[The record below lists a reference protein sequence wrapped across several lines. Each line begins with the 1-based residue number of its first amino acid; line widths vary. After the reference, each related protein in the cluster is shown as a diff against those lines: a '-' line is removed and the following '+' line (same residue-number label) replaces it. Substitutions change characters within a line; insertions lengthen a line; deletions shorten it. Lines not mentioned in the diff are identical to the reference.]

1 MCFYTG
7 RNNVNQSIF
16 SNSRVA
22 MNKHLA
28 TLIASSALAFNA
40 SAQTTVTTPWVR
52 ATVPQQTASGA
63 FLQLRSADAARL
75 VAVSS
80 PLAASVQLHKMTMNV
95 AMNVAT
101 NAATSGQRMTM
112 REVDAIDLPA
122 GSTVNLAAGGYH
134 LMLSGLKRQL
144 KEGDVVPLTLV
155 IERKKGGRE
164 ILAVTAPVKPLTYAG
179 ATGTSA
185 ATSEPN
191 HH

>member
-1 MCFYTG
+1 MK
-7 RNNVNQSIF
+7 
-16 SNSRVA
+16 
-22 MNKHLA
+22 KHIA
-28 TLIASSALAFNA
+28 ALIASSALAFNA

-75 VAVSS
+75 VAASS
-80 PLAASVQLHKMTMNV
+80 PLAASVQLHKMTMSV
-95 AMNVAT
+95 VTSVAT
-101 NAATSGQRMTM
+101 NVAPSVAPSGQRMTM

-122 GSTVNLAAGGYH
+122 GSTVNLAAGGHH

-155 IERKKGGRE
+155 IERKKGRPE
-164 ILAVTAPVKPLTYAG
+164 TLAVNALVKPLTYAG
-179 ATGTSA
+179 AAGSSAETSAKTAAGTSPKPA
-185 ATSEPN
+185 AEPA

>member
-1 MCFYTG
+1 MCFCTG
-7 RNNVNQSIF
+7 RNNVSQSIF

-28 TLIASSALAFNA
+28 ALIASSALAFNA

-75 VAVSS
+75 VAASS
-80 PLAASVQLHKMTMNV
+80 PLAASVQLHKMTMD
-95 AMNVAT
+95 VAT

-122 GSTVNLAAGGYH
+122 GSTVNLAAGGHH

-164 ILAVTAPVKPLTYAG
+164 ILVVTAPVKPLTYAG

>member
-1 MCFYTG
+1 MCFCTG
-7 RNNVNQSIF
+7 RNNVSQSIF

-28 TLIASSALAFNA
+28 ALIASSALAFNA

-75 VAVSS
+75 VAASS
-80 PLAASVQLHKMTMNV
+80 PLAAAVQLHKMTMN
-95 AMNVAT
+95 
-101 NAATSGQRMTM
+101 GQRMTM

-122 GSTVNLAAGGYH
+122 GSTVNLAAGGHH

-164 ILAVTAPVKPLTYAG
+164 ILVVTAPVKPLTYAG

>member
-1 MCFYTG
+1 
-7 RNNVNQSIF
+7 
-16 SNSRVA
+16 

-28 TLIASSALAFNA
+28 MLIASSALAFNA
-40 SAQTTVTTPWVR
+40 SAHTTVTTPWVR
-52 ATVPQQTASGA
+52 ATVPQQTASGV
-63 FLQLRSADAARL
+63 FLHLRSADAARL
-75 VAVSS
+75 VAASS
-80 PLAASVQLHKMTMNV
+80 PLAAAVQLHKMTMN
-95 AMNVAT
+95 
-101 NAATSGQRMTM
+101 GQRMTM

-122 GSTVNLAAGGYH
+122 GSTVNLAAGGHH

-164 ILAVTAPVKPLTYAG
+164 ILVVTAPVKPLTYAG